1 MRQNSKRFRLD
12 VWGWTTIVILL
23 LYALFLLYPLSLLLK
38 MAFSDGVHFT
48 LENFAKFFSRKYYSI
63 TLLNSFKVSI
73 AATIASVVVGVV
85 LGYFMSVFKV
95 RGAKL
100 LRMCIVMATMSAP
113 FVGAYAWIMLLGRNG
128 VITNFLSGL
137 FGITMP
143 DIYGFNGIMLVF
155 VTQLFPLV
163 FLYVQGAMSKMDA
176 SLMEASENLGCTGFK
191 RFFTVVLPLISPTVL
206 AGALLVFV
214 RAMSDFGTPM
224 LIGEGYRTFTVILY
238 NEFVGEV
245 SQNKGFASA
254 IAIIAILI
262 TMVVYFSQNF
272 VAKKQ
277 AFSMNALH
285 RIEKK
290 QLHGFSNFIVHFI
303 TYVVVGISILPQLY
317 VVYTSFLKT
326 SGQIYVAGY
335 SLQSYQDMFSRLG
348 RSIQN
353 TIVIPAVS
361 LLIVVFLAVL
371 IAYVAVR
378 RRNVLSGA
386 VDVISMIPYVIPGTV
401 IGIAMISAFNR
412 EPLVLTGGM
421 LIMVVALV
429 VRRLPYTI
437 RSSVA
442 ILQQIP
448 LYVEEA
454 ALSLGSSKPKAFFT
468 VTLPMMSSGVLSGAI
483 LSWVTLISELSTA
496 ILLYTGKTQTLTVAI
511 YTQIVRGNYG
521 IASAMAT
528 VLTVMTLLSLL
539 ISDALRSPA
548 AAGGTVGGAAGG
560 GLCRPSRPHPPSG
573 GQRLVL

>member
-48 LENFAKFFSRKYYSI
+48 LENYAKFFSRKYYSI

-539 ISDALRSPA
+539 IFNKISKDGDL
-548 AAGGTVGGAAGG
+548 TM
-560 GLCRPSRPHPPSG
+560 
-573 GQRLVL
+573 

>member
-1 MRQNSKRFRLD
+1 MKQNSKRFRLD

-73 AATIASVVVGVV
+73 AATIASVAVGVV
-85 LGYFMSVFKV
+85 LGYFMSAFKI

-128 VITNFLSGL
+128 VITEFLSRL

-143 DIYGFNGIMLVF
+143 DIYGFNGILLVF

-176 SLMEASENLGCTGFK
+176 SLLEASENLGCTGFK
-191 RFFTVVLPLISPTVL
+191 RFFKVVLPLISPTVL

-262 TMVVYFSQNF
+262 TMVVYFSQNI

-290 QLHGFSNFIVHFI
+290 KLHGFSNFIVHFI

-317 VVYTSFLKT
+317 VVYTSFQKT
-326 SGQIYVAGY
+326 SGQIYVDGY

-361 LLIVVFLAVL
+361 LLIVVLLAVL

-412 EPLVLTGGM
+412 EPLVLTGSM

-528 VLTVMTLLSLL
+528 VLTVMTLLSLVIFNK
-539 ISDALRSPA
+539 ISKDGDL
-548 AAGGTVGGAAGG
+548 TM
-560 GLCRPSRPHPPSG
+560 
-573 GQRLVL
+573 

>member
-1 MRQNSKRFRLD
+1 MKQNSKRFLLD

-38 MAFSDGVHFT
+38 MAFSDGAHFT
-48 LENFAKFFSRKYYSI
+48 LVNFAKFFSRKYYSI

-85 LGYFMSVFKV
+85 LGYFMSVFKI

-128 VITNFLSGL
+128 VITNFLSRL

-143 DIYGFNGIMLVF
+143 DIYGFNGILLVF

-176 SLMEASENLGCTGFK
+176 SLLEASENLGCTGFK
-191 RFFTVVLPLISPTVL
+191 RFFKVVLPLISPTVL

-262 TMVVYFSQNF
+262 TMVVYFSQNI

-290 QLHGFSNFIVHFI
+290 KLHGFSNFIVHFI

-317 VVYTSFLKT
+317 VVYTSFQKT
-326 SGQIYVAGY
+326 SGQIYVDGY

-528 VLTVMTLLSLL
+528 VLTVMTLLSLVIFNK
-539 ISDALRSPA
+539 ISKDGDL
-548 AAGGTVGGAAGG
+548 T
-560 GLCRPSRPHPPSG
+560 L
-573 GQRLVL
+573 

>member
-113 FVGAYAWIMLLGRNG
+113 FVGAYAWIMMLGRNG
-128 VITNFLSGL
+128 VITNFLSDL

-528 VLTVMTLLSLL
+528 VLTAMTLLSLL
-539 ISDALRSPA
+539 VFNKISKDGDL
-548 AAGGTVGGAAGG
+548 TM
-560 GLCRPSRPHPPSG
+560 
-573 GQRLVL
+573 

>member
-454 ALSLGSSKPKAFFT
+454 ALSLGSSKPLAFST
-468 VTLPMMSSGVLSGAI
+468 VSLPMMSSGVLSGAI

-539 ISDALRSPA
+539 IFNKISKDGDL
-548 AAGGTVGGAAGG
+548 TM
-560 GLCRPSRPHPPSG
+560 
-573 GQRLVL
+573 

>member
-1 MRQNSKRFRLD
+1 MKQNSKRFRLD

-38 MAFSDGVHFT
+38 MAFSDGAHFT
-48 LENFAKFFSRKYYSI
+48 LANFAKFFSRKYYSI

-85 LGYFMSVFKV
+85 LGYFMSVFKI

-128 VITNFLSGL
+128 VITNSLSRL

-143 DIYGFNGIMLVF
+143 DIYGFNGILLVF

-176 SLMEASENLGCTGFK
+176 SLLEASENLGCTGFK
-191 RFFTVVLPLISPTVL
+191 RFFKVVLPLISPTVL

-262 TMVVYFSQNF
+262 TMVVYFSQNI

-290 QLHGFSNFIVHFI
+290 KLHGFSNFIVHFI

-317 VVYTSFLKT
+317 VVYTSFQKT
-326 SGQIYVAGY
+326 SGQIYVDGY

-528 VLTVMTLLSLL
+528 VLTVMTLLSLVIFNK
-539 ISDALRSPA
+539 ISKDGDL
-548 AAGGTVGGAAGG
+548 T
-560 GLCRPSRPHPPSG
+560 L
-573 GQRLVL
+573 

>member
-85 LGYFMSVFKV
+85 LGYFVSVFKV

-113 FVGAYAWIMLLGRNG
+113 FVGAYAWIMMLGRNG
-128 VITNFLSGL
+128 VITNFLSDL

-539 ISDALRSPA
+539 IFNKISKDGDL
-548 AAGGTVGGAAGG
+548 TM
-560 GLCRPSRPHPPSG
+560 
-573 GQRLVL
+573 

>member
-12 VWGWTTIVILL
+12 VWGWTTIVMLL

-137 FGITMP
+137 FGITVP

-539 ISDALRSPA
+539 IFNKISKDGDL
-548 AAGGTVGGAAGG
+548 TM
-560 GLCRPSRPHPPSG
+560 
-573 GQRLVL
+573 

>member
-1 MRQNSKRFRLD
+1 MKQNSKRFRLD

-38 MAFSDGVHFT
+38 MAFSDGAHFT
-48 LENFAKFFSRKYYSI
+48 LANFAKFFSRKYYSI

-85 LGYFMSVFKV
+85 LGYFMSVFKI

-128 VITNFLSGL
+128 VITNFLSRL

-143 DIYGFNGIMLVF
+143 DIYGFNGILLVF

-176 SLMEASENLGCTGFK
+176 SLLEASENLGCTGFK
-191 RFFTVVLPLISPTVL
+191 RFFKVVLPLISPTVL

-262 TMVVYFSQNF
+262 TMVVYFSQNI

-285 RIEKK
+285 RVEKK
-290 QLHGFSNFIVHFI
+290 KLHGFSNFIVHFI

-317 VVYTSFLKT
+317 VVYTSFQKT
-326 SGQIYVAGY
+326 SGQIYVDGY

-378 RRNVLSGA
+378 RRNMLSGA

-528 VLTVMTLLSLL
+528 VLTVMTLLSLVIFNK
-539 ISDALRSPA
+539 ISKDGDL
-548 AAGGTVGGAAGG
+548 T
-560 GLCRPSRPHPPSG
+560 L
-573 GQRLVL
+573 

>member
-1 MRQNSKRFRLD
+1 MKQNSKRFRLD

-23 LYALFLLYPLSLLLK
+23 LYAIFLLYPLSLLLK
-38 MAFSDGVHFT
+38 MAFSDGAHFT
-48 LENFAKFFSRKYYSI
+48 LVNFAKFFSRKYYSI

-85 LGYFMSVFKV
+85 LGYFMSVFKI

-128 VITNFLSGL
+128 VITNFLSRL

-143 DIYGFNGIMLVF
+143 DIYGFNGILLVF

-176 SLMEASENLGCTGFK
+176 SLLEASENLGCTGFK
-191 RFFTVVLPLISPTVL
+191 RFFKVVLPLISPTVL

-262 TMVVYFSQNF
+262 TMVVYFSQNI

-290 QLHGFSNFIVHFI
+290 KLHGFSNFIVHFI

-317 VVYTSFLKT
+317 VVYTSFQKT
-326 SGQIYVAGY
+326 SGQIYVDGY

-528 VLTVMTLLSLL
+528 VLTVMTLLSLVIFNK
-539 ISDALRSPA
+539 ISKDGDL
-548 AAGGTVGGAAGG
+548 T
-560 GLCRPSRPHPPSG
+560 L
-573 GQRLVL
+573 

>member
-85 LGYFMSVFKV
+85 LGYFMSVFKI

-128 VITNFLSGL
+128 GITNFLSGL

-143 DIYGFNGIMLVF
+143 DIYGFNGILLVF

-528 VLTVMTLLSLL
+528 VLTAMTLLSLL
-539 ISDALRSPA
+539 VFNKISKDGDL
-548 AAGGTVGGAAGG
+548 TM
-560 GLCRPSRPHPPSG
+560 
-573 GQRLVL
+573 

>member
-113 FVGAYAWIMLLGRNG
+113 FVGAYAWIMMLGRNG
-128 VITNFLSGL
+128 VITNFLSDL

-163 FLYVQGAMSKMDA
+163 FLYVQGAMSNMDA

-539 ISDALRSPA
+539 IFNKISKDGDL
-548 AAGGTVGGAAGG
+548 TM
-560 GLCRPSRPHPPSG
+560 
-573 GQRLVL
+573 

>member
-85 LGYFMSVFKV
+85 LGYFMSVFKI

-143 DIYGFNGIMLVF
+143 DIYGFNGILLVF

-176 SLMEASENLGCTGFK
+176 SLLEASENLGCTGFK
-191 RFFTVVLPLISPTVL
+191 RFFKVVLPLISPTVL

-262 TMVVYFSQNF
+262 TMVVYFSQNI

-290 QLHGFSNFIVHFI
+290 KLHGFSNFIVHFI

-317 VVYTSFLKT
+317 VVYTSFQKT
-326 SGQIYVAGY
+326 SGQIYVDGY

-528 VLTVMTLLSLL
+528 VLTAMTLLSLL
-539 ISDALRSPA
+539 IFNKISKDGDL
-548 AAGGTVGGAAGG
+548 TM
-560 GLCRPSRPHPPSG
+560 
-573 GQRLVL
+573 

>member
-1 MRQNSKRFRLD
+1 MKQNSKRFRLD

-48 LENFAKFFSRKYYSI
+48 LANFAKFFSRKYYSI

-85 LGYFMSVFKV
+85 LGYFMSVFKI

-128 VITNFLSGL
+128 VITNSLSRL

-143 DIYGFNGIMLVF
+143 DIYGFNGILLVF

-176 SLMEASENLGCTGFK
+176 SLLEASENLGCTGFK
-191 RFFTVVLPLISPTVL
+191 RFFKVVLPLISPTVL

-262 TMVVYFSQNF
+262 TMVVYFSQNI

-290 QLHGFSNFIVHFI
+290 KLHGFPNFIVHFI

-317 VVYTSFLKT
+317 VVYTSFQKT
-326 SGQIYVAGY
+326 SGQIYVDGY
-335 SLQSYQDMFSRLG
+335 SLKSYQDMFSRLG

-412 EPLVLTGGM
+412 EPLVLTGSM

-528 VLTVMTLLSLL
+528 VLTVMTLLSLVIFNK
-539 ISDALRSPA
+539 ISKDGDL
-548 AAGGTVGGAAGG
+548 T
-560 GLCRPSRPHPPSG
+560 L
-573 GQRLVL
+573 

>member
-95 RGAKL
+95 RGAKI

-421 LIMVVALV
+421 FIMVVALV

-539 ISDALRSPA
+539 IFNKISKDGDL
-548 AAGGTVGGAAGG
+548 TM
-560 GLCRPSRPHPPSG
+560 
-573 GQRLVL
+573 

>member
-386 VDVISMIPYVIPGTV
+386 VDVISMIPYVIPGTA

-539 ISDALRSPA
+539 IFNKISKDGDL
-548 AAGGTVGGAAGG
+548 TM
-560 GLCRPSRPHPPSG
+560 
-573 GQRLVL
+573 

>member
-1 MRQNSKRFRLD
+1 MKQNSKRFRLD

-73 AATIASVVVGVV
+73 AATIASVAVGVV
-85 LGYFMSVFKV
+85 LGYFMSAFKI

-128 VITNFLSGL
+128 VITESLSRL

-143 DIYGFNGIMLVF
+143 DIYGFNGILLVF

-176 SLMEASENLGCTGFK
+176 SLLEASENLGCTGFK
-191 RFFTVVLPLISPTVL
+191 RFFKVVLPLISPTVL

-262 TMVVYFSQNF
+262 TMVVYFSQNI

-290 QLHGFSNFIVHFI
+290 KLHGFSNFIVHFI

-317 VVYTSFLKT
+317 VVYTSFQKT
-326 SGQIYVAGY
+326 SGQIYVDGY

-361 LLIVVFLAVL
+361 LLIVVLLAVL
-371 IAYVAVR
+371 IGYVAVR

-412 EPLVLTGGM
+412 EPLVLTGSM

-528 VLTVMTLLSLL
+528 VLTVMTLLSLVIFNK
-539 ISDALRSPA
+539 ISKDGDL
-548 AAGGTVGGAAGG
+548 TM
-560 GLCRPSRPHPPSG
+560 
-573 GQRLVL
+573 

>member
-113 FVGAYAWIMLLGRNG
+113 FVGAYAWIMMLGRNG
-128 VITNFLSGL
+128 VITNFLSDL
-137 FGITMP
+137 FGITMR

-361 LLIVVFLAVL
+361 LLFVVFLAVL

-539 ISDALRSPA
+539 IFNKISKDGDL
-548 AAGGTVGGAAGG
+548 TM
-560 GLCRPSRPHPPSG
+560 
-573 GQRLVL
+573 

>member
-48 LENFAKFFSRKYYSI
+48 LENFAKFFSRKCYSI

-421 LIMVVALV
+421 FIMVVALV

-539 ISDALRSPA
+539 IFNKISKDGDL
-548 AAGGTVGGAAGG
+548 TM
-560 GLCRPSRPHPPSG
+560 
-573 GQRLVL
+573 

>member
-85 LGYFMSVFKV
+85 FKV

-113 FVGAYAWIMLLGRNG
+113 FVGAYAWIMMLGRNG
-128 VITNFLSGL
+128 VITNFLSDL

-539 ISDALRSPA
+539 IFNKISKDGDL
-548 AAGGTVGGAAGG
+548 TM
-560 GLCRPSRPHPPSG
+560 
-573 GQRLVL
+573 

>member
-137 FGITMP
+137 FGITVP

-539 ISDALRSPA
+539 IFNKISKDGDL
-548 AAGGTVGGAAGG
+548 T
-560 GLCRPSRPHPPSG
+560 L
-573 GQRLVL
+573 

>member
-1 MRQNSKRFRLD
+1 MKQNSKRFRLD

-38 MAFSDGVHFT
+38 MAFSDGAHFT
-48 LENFAKFFSRKYYSI
+48 LVNFAKFFSRKYYSI

-73 AATIASVVVGVV
+73 AATVASVVVGVV
-85 LGYFMSVFKV
+85 LGYFMSVFKI

-128 VITNFLSGL
+128 VITNFLSRL

-143 DIYGFNGIMLVF
+143 DIYGFNGILLVF

-176 SLMEASENLGCTGFK
+176 SLLEASENLGCTGFK
-191 RFFTVVLPLISPTVL
+191 RFFKVVLPLISPTVL

-262 TMVVYFSQNF
+262 TMVVYFSQNI

-290 QLHGFSNFIVHFI
+290 KLHGFSNFIVHFI

-317 VVYTSFLKT
+317 VVYTSFQKT
-326 SGQIYVAGY
+326 SGQIYVDGY

-348 RSIQN
+348 KSIQN

-528 VLTVMTLLSLL
+528 VLTVMTLLSLVIFNK
-539 ISDALRSPA
+539 ISKDGDL
-548 AAGGTVGGAAGG
+548 T
-560 GLCRPSRPHPPSG
+560 L
-573 GQRLVL
+573 

>member
-468 VTLPMMSSGVLSGAI
+468 ITLPMMSSGVLSGAI

-539 ISDALRSPA
+539 IFNKISKDGDL
-548 AAGGTVGGAAGG
+548 TM
-560 GLCRPSRPHPPSG
+560 
-573 GQRLVL
+573 

>member
-454 ALSLGSSKPKAFFT
+454 ALSLGSSKPKAFLT
-468 VTLPMMSSGVLSGAI
+468 VTLPIMSSGVLSGAI

-539 ISDALRSPA
+539 IFNKISKDGDL
-548 AAGGTVGGAAGG
+548 TM
-560 GLCRPSRPHPPSG
+560 
-573 GQRLVL
+573 

>member
-1 MRQNSKRFRLD
+1 MKQNSKRFLLD

-38 MAFSDGVHFT
+38 MAFSDGAHFT
-48 LENFAKFFSRKYYSI
+48 LVNFAKFFSRKYYSI

-85 LGYFMSVFKV
+85 LGYFMSVFKI

-128 VITNFLSGL
+128 VITNFLSRL

-143 DIYGFNGIMLVF
+143 DIYGFNGILLVF

-176 SLMEASENLGCTGFK
+176 SLLEASENLGCTGFK
-191 RFFTVVLPLISPTVL
+191 RFFKVVLPLISPTVL

-262 TMVVYFSQNF
+262 TVVVYFSQNI

-290 QLHGFSNFIVHFI
+290 KLHGFSNFIVHFI

-317 VVYTSFLKT
+317 VVYTSFQKT
-326 SGQIYVAGY
+326 SGQIYVDGY

-528 VLTVMTLLSLL
+528 VLTVMTLLSLVIFNK
-539 ISDALRSPA
+539 ISKDGDL
-548 AAGGTVGGAAGG
+548 T
-560 GLCRPSRPHPPSG
+560 L
-573 GQRLVL
+573 

>member
-85 LGYFMSVFKV
+85 LGYFMSVFKI

-100 LRMCIVMATMSAP
+100 LRICIVMATMSAP

-539 ISDALRSPA
+539 IFNKISKDGDL
-548 AAGGTVGGAAGG
+548 TM
-560 GLCRPSRPHPPSG
+560 
-573 GQRLVL
+573 

>member
-412 EPLVLTGGM
+412 EPLVFTGGM

-539 ISDALRSPA
+539 IFNKISKDGDL
-548 AAGGTVGGAAGG
+548 TM
-560 GLCRPSRPHPPSG
+560 
-573 GQRLVL
+573 

>member
-85 LGYFMSVFKV
+85 LGYFMSVFKI

-528 VLTVMTLLSLL
+528 VLTAMTLLSLL
-539 ISDALRSPA
+539 VFNKISKDGDL
-548 AAGGTVGGAAGG
+548 TM
-560 GLCRPSRPHPPSG
+560 
-573 GQRLVL
+573 

>member
-1 MRQNSKRFRLD
+1 MKQNSKRFRLD

-48 LENFAKFFSRKYYSI
+48 LANFAKFFSRKYYSI

-85 LGYFMSVFKV
+85 LGYFMSVFKI

-128 VITNFLSGL
+128 VITNSLSRL

-143 DIYGFNGIMLVF
+143 DIYGFNGILLVF

-176 SLMEASENLGCTGFK
+176 SLLEASENLGCTGFK
-191 RFFTVVLPLISPTVL
+191 RFFKVVLPLISPTVL

-262 TMVVYFSQNF
+262 TMVVYFSQNI

-290 QLHGFSNFIVHFI
+290 KLHGFSNFIVHFI

-317 VVYTSFLKT
+317 VVYTSFQKT
-326 SGQIYVAGY
+326 SGQIYVDGY

-412 EPLVLTGGM
+412 EPLVLTGSM

-528 VLTVMTLLSLL
+528 VLTVMTLLSLVIFNK
-539 ISDALRSPA
+539 ISKDGDL
-548 AAGGTVGGAAGG
+548 T
-560 GLCRPSRPHPPSG
+560 L
-573 GQRLVL
+573 

>member
-1 MRQNSKRFRLD
+1 MKQNSKRFRLD

-38 MAFSDGVHFT
+38 MAFSDGAHFT
-48 LENFAKFFSRKYYSI
+48 LANFAKFFSRKYYSI

-73 AATIASVVVGVV
+73 AATVASVVVGVV
-85 LGYFMSVFKV
+85 LGYFMSVFKI
-95 RGAKL
+95 RGARL

-128 VITNFLSGL
+128 VITNFLSRL

-143 DIYGFNGIMLVF
+143 DIYGFNGILLVF

-176 SLMEASENLGCTGFK
+176 SLLEASENLGCTGFK
-191 RFFTVVLPLISPTVL
+191 RFFKVVLPLISPTVL

-262 TMVVYFSQNF
+262 TMVVYFSQNI

-285 RIEKK
+285 RVEKK
-290 QLHGFSNFIVHFI
+290 KLHGFSNFIVHFI

-317 VVYTSFLKT
+317 VVYTSFQKT
-326 SGQIYVAGY
+326 SGQIYVDGY

-528 VLTVMTLLSLL
+528 VLTVMTLLSLVIFNK
-539 ISDALRSPA
+539 ISKDGDL
-548 AAGGTVGGAAGG
+548 T
-560 GLCRPSRPHPPSG
+560 L
-573 GQRLVL
+573 

>member
-85 LGYFMSVFKV
+85 LGYFMSVFKI

-163 FLYVQGAMSKMDA
+163 FLYVQGAMSKMD
-176 SLMEASENLGCTGFK
+176 ASENLGCTGFK

-539 ISDALRSPA
+539 IFNKISKDGDL
-548 AAGGTVGGAAGG
+548 TM
-560 GLCRPSRPHPPSG
+560 
-573 GQRLVL
+573 

>member
-100 LRMCIVMATMSAP
+100 LRMCIVMDTMSAP

-539 ISDALRSPA
+539 IFNKISKDGDL
-548 AAGGTVGGAAGG
+548 TM
-560 GLCRPSRPHPPSG
+560 
-573 GQRLVL
+573 

>member
-100 LRMCIVMATMSAP
+100 LRMCIIMATMSAP

-137 FGITMP
+137 FGITVP

-421 LIMVVALV
+421 FIMVVALV

-539 ISDALRSPA
+539 IFNKISKDGDL
-548 AAGGTVGGAAGG
+548 TM
-560 GLCRPSRPHPPSG
+560 
-573 GQRLVL
+573 

>member
-100 LRMCIVMATMSAP
+100 LRMCIIMATMSAP

-421 LIMVVALV
+421 FIMVVALV

-539 ISDALRSPA
+539 IFNKISKDGDL
-548 AAGGTVGGAAGG
+548 TM
-560 GLCRPSRPHPPSG
+560 
-573 GQRLVL
+573 

>member
-1 MRQNSKRFRLD
+1 MKQNSKRFRLD

-38 MAFSDGVHFT
+38 MAFSDGAHFT
-48 LENFAKFFSRKYYSI
+48 LVNFAKFFSRKYYSI

-85 LGYFMSVFKV
+85 LGYFMSVFKI

-128 VITNFLSGL
+128 VITNFLSRL

-143 DIYGFNGIMLVF
+143 DIYGFNGILLVF

-176 SLMEASENLGCTGFK
+176 SLLEASENLGCTGFK
-191 RFFTVVLPLISPTVL
+191 RFFKVVLPLISPTVL

-254 IAIIAILI
+254 IAIIATLI
-262 TMVVYFSQNF
+262 TMVVYFSQNI

-290 QLHGFSNFIVHFI
+290 KLHGFSNFIVHFI

-317 VVYTSFLKT
+317 VVYTSFQKT
-326 SGQIYVAGY
+326 SGQIYVDGY

-528 VLTVMTLLSLL
+528 VLTVMTLLSLVIFNK
-539 ISDALRSPA
+539 ISKDGDL
-548 AAGGTVGGAAGG
+548 T
-560 GLCRPSRPHPPSG
+560 L
-573 GQRLVL
+573 

>member
-1 MRQNSKRFRLD
+1 MKQNSKRFRLD

-48 LENFAKFFSRKYYSI
+48 LANFAKFFSRKYYSI

-85 LGYFMSVFKV
+85 LGYFMSVFKI

-128 VITNFLSGL
+128 VITNSLSRL

-143 DIYGFNGIMLVF
+143 DIYGFNGILLVF

-176 SLMEASENLGCTGFK
+176 SLLEASENLGCTGFK
-191 RFFTVVLPLISPTVL
+191 RFFKVVLPLISPTVL

-262 TMVVYFSQNF
+262 TMVVYFSQNI

-290 QLHGFSNFIVHFI
+290 KLHGFSNFIVHFI

-317 VVYTSFLKT
+317 VVYTSFQKT
-326 SGQIYVAGY
+326 SGQIYVDGY

-412 EPLVLTGGM
+412 EPLVLTGSM

-442 ILQQIP
+442 ILQQTP

-528 VLTVMTLLSLL
+528 VLTVMTLLSLVIFNK
-539 ISDALRSPA
+539 ISKDGDL
-548 AAGGTVGGAAGG
+548 T
-560 GLCRPSRPHPPSG
+560 L
-573 GQRLVL
+573 

>member
-128 VITNFLSGL
+128 VITHFLSGL

-421 LIMVVALV
+421 FIMVVALV

-539 ISDALRSPA
+539 IFNKISKDGDL
-548 AAGGTVGGAAGG
+548 TM
-560 GLCRPSRPHPPSG
+560 
-573 GQRLVL
+573 

>member
-1 MRQNSKRFRLD
+1 MKQNSKRFRLD

-38 MAFSDGVHFT
+38 MAFSDGAHFT
-48 LENFAKFFSRKYYSI
+48 LANFAKFFSRKYYSI

-85 LGYFMSVFKV
+85 LGYFMSVFKI

-128 VITNFLSGL
+128 VITNSLSRL

-143 DIYGFNGIMLVF
+143 DIYGFNGILLVF

-176 SLMEASENLGCTGFK
+176 SLLEASENLGCTGFK
-191 RFFTVVLPLISPTVL
+191 RFFKVVLPLISPTVL

-262 TMVVYFSQNF
+262 TMVVYFSQNI

-285 RIEKK
+285 RVEKK
-290 QLHGFSNFIVHFI
+290 KLHGFSNFIVHFI

-317 VVYTSFLKT
+317 VVYTSFQKT
-326 SGQIYVAGY
+326 SGQIYVDGY

-528 VLTVMTLLSLL
+528 VLTVMTLLSLVIFNK
-539 ISDALRSPA
+539 ISKDGDL
-548 AAGGTVGGAAGG
+548 T
-560 GLCRPSRPHPPSG
+560 L
-573 GQRLVL
+573 

>member
-1 MRQNSKRFRLD
+1 MKQNSKRFRLD

-38 MAFSDGVHFT
+38 MAFSDGAHFT
-48 LENFAKFFSRKYYSI
+48 LVNFAKFFSRKYYSI

-85 LGYFMSVFKV
+85 LGYFMSVFKL

-128 VITNFLSGL
+128 VITNSLSRL

-143 DIYGFNGIMLVF
+143 DIYGFNGILLVF

-176 SLMEASENLGCTGFK
+176 SLLEASENLGCTGFK
-191 RFFTVVLPLISPTVL
+191 RFFKVVLPLISPTVL

-262 TMVVYFSQNF
+262 TMVVYFSQNI

-290 QLHGFSNFIVHFI
+290 KLHGFSNFIVHFI

-317 VVYTSFLKT
+317 VVYTSFQKT
-326 SGQIYVAGY
+326 SGQIYVDGY

-528 VLTVMTLLSLL
+528 VLTVMTLLSLVIFNK
-539 ISDALRSPA
+539 ISKDGDL
-548 AAGGTVGGAAGG
+548 T
-560 GLCRPSRPHPPSG
+560 L
-573 GQRLVL
+573 

>member
-1 MRQNSKRFRLD
+1 MSQYNRRFRLD
-12 VWGWTTIVILL
+12 LWGWTTIGILL
-23 LYALFLLYPLSLLLK
+23 LYGMFLLYPLGLLLK
-38 MAFSDGVHFT
+38 MAFSDGTHFT
-48 LENFAKFFSRKYYSI
+48 MANFVRFFSRRYYSI
-63 TLLNSFKVSI
+63 TLINSFKVSI
-73 AATIASVVVGVV
+73 MAALLSVVVGVT
-85 LGYFMSVFKV
+85 LGYFMSMYRIV
-95 RGAKL
+95 GAKI

-113 FVGAYAWIMLLGRNG
+113 FVGAYAWIMLLGRSG
-128 VITNFLSGL
+128 VLTKFFSRL

-143 DIYGFNGIMLVF
+143 DIYGFNGILLVF
-155 VTQLFPLV
+155 TTQLFPLV

-176 SLMEASENLGCTGFK
+176 SLLEAAENLGDSSVK
-191 RFFTVVLPLISPTVL
+191 RFFKIVLPLIAPTVL

-214 RAMSDFGTPM
+214 RAVSDFGTPM

-262 TMVVYFSQNF
+262 TMVVYFSQDL
-272 VAKKQ
+272 VAKKK
-277 AFSMNALH
+277 AFSMSAMH
-285 RIEKK
+285 HIEKK
-290 QLHGFSNFIVHFI
+290 KLHGLPNFLIHLLI
-303 TYVVVGISILPQLY
+303 YAVVFISILPQLY

-326 SGQIYVAGY
+326 SGQLYVKGY
-335 SLQSYQDMFSRLG
+335 SLKSYSDMFSRLG

-353 TIVIPAVS
+353 TIIIPSLS
-361 LLIVVFLAVL
+361 LLIVVLLAVL

-386 VDVISMIPYVIPGTV
+386 VDMISMIPYVIPGTV
-401 IGIAMISAFNR
+401 IGIAMISAFNHK
-412 EPLVLTGGM
+412 PIVLTGGM

-448 LYVEEA
+448 LYMEEA
-454 ALSLGSSKPKAFFT
+454 ALSLGSSKLKAFFG
-468 VTLPMMSSGVLSGAI
+468 VTLPMMSPGVLAGAI

-496 ILLYTGKTQTLTVAI
+496 ILLYTGRTQTLTVAI

-528 VLTVMTLLSLL
+528 VLTVMTFLSLL
-539 ISDALRSPA
+539 LFNWISKDGDITL
-548 AAGGTVGGAAGG
+548 
-560 GLCRPSRPHPPSG
+560 
-573 GQRLVL
+573 